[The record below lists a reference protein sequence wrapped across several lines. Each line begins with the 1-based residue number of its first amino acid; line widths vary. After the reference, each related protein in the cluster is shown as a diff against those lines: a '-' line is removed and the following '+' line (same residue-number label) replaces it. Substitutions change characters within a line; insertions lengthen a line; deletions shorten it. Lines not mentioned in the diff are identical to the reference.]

1 MQIMRSCG
9 AIKHNISRIIF
20 TSMQNCSGY
29 NATWKSTVHR
39 YHIYLVW
46 SQWKT
51 ENKKSILLREK
62 KKTGNNVIVSPVYG
76 IATSISFLKI
86 KH

>member
-9 AIKHNISRIIF
+9 AIKHNISRSIF
-20 TSMQNCSGY
+20 TSMENCSGY
-29 NATWKSTVHR
+29 NATWKSI

-46 SQWKT
+46 SKWKT
-51 ENKKSILLREK
+51 ENKKKHICLGEK
-62 KKTGNNVIVSPVYG
+62 KNSGNNVTVSPVYG
-76 IATSISFLKI
+76 IATSIFFLKI

>member
-1 MQIMRSCG
+1 MISMEDRKQK
-9 AIKHNISRIIF
+9 KHI
-20 TSMQNCSGY
+20 CLE
-29 NATWKSTVHR
+29 K
-39 YHIYLVW
+39 
-46 SQWKT
+46 
-51 ENKKSILLREK
+51 K